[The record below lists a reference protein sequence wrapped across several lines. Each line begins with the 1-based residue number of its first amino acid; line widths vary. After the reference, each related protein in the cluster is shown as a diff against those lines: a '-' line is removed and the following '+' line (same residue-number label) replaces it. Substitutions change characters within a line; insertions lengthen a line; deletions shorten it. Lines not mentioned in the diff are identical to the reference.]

1 MDSTLGRKVEGEFFI
16 MKHFKCWLTSQGERT
31 NRTRKLI
38 LCDGSSD
45 TYYSTETPACIYVRT
60 FLTASEKDVSISCT
74 PREQICKSCTPDA
87 AGLISCARQN
97 WSVHANHAGKFSVH
111 AEDLPENV
119 HTFQTDFSA
128 LFWQRA
134 CNIHWHN
141 SNKELLSNVNT
152 LMHYV
157 KIKAFVRIKTKETTK
172 ALCFNKTERN
182 QEGIWLV

>member
-1 MDSTLGRKVEGEFFI
+1 MAHT
-16 MKHFKCWLTSQGERT
+16 
-31 NRTRKLI
+31 LI

-74 PREQICKSCTPDA
+74 PRENICKSCTPDA

-119 HTFQTDFSA
+119 HTFQTGG
-128 LFWQRA
+128 
-134 CNIHWHN
+134 
-141 SNKELLSNVNT
+141 LLNP
-152 LMHYV
+152 
-157 KIKAFVRIKTKETTK
+157 
-172 ALCFNKTERN
+172 
-182 QEGIWLV
+182 